1 MARIISFEGR
11 DISVPDDATDD
22 EVAEILSAPIKPQ
35 NIVQKPT
42 ATPVPTPNF
51 FERNIPYTTQVAKS
65 LYGVPEAATT
75 AITGFGGQIAG
86 GLAGIGTLITERDL
100 DKAAE
105 TVRRTQQGLTYE
117 PKTYTGK
124 KIVESAALPFEYL
137 RKGAGSAG
145 GAVGGMI
152 NGEQGRIAGQS
163 LGEFGTDLILG
174 ELPLVGGLRAAGKS
188 GAITRAREEQQAAI
202 DNAAKMDAALK
213 AKNLGIKLNPI
224 EVNPNLT
231 NRALTG
237 ISREHDLNQSLSK
250 TNERKLPLIAKQD
263 LGLPLDEKL
272 SAPLYKKGREDAG
285 VVYGA
290 IKKIPT
296 IPERYIADFQAK
308 LQGLNNYE
316 GMTAHSAEYMSK
328 NVPEIINDFN
338 ELSRKGFNGADI
350 VNFSRKYRKEA
361 NLLYKK
367 ELSGGM
373 SVEESALADAK
384 MGIANSLEDI
394 ISNYMDDMAIQNPN
408 SAYKGLSKKWKDA
421 REYIAKSHAW
431 QNATNDATG
440 LVNADAIAKL
450 VSKDNVLTGTIKSV
464 GEIAANYP
472 NSLGQT
478 LSKQTLSTFDEKWS
492 RYGVGGTL
500 GGLTGFA
507 LGGGLPGIA
516 GGATIGGLAER
527 FTQPWIRKGLL
538 SDYYQEKMIPDY
550 FTRLP
555 ITPKPEPLPSSML
568 HPDTVI
574 PKDGI
579 ELAPKGAR
587 ISPVG
592 SQNTPFKSRGLL
604 DFADENVTTAKK
616 EMWPYTEGAD
626 ILLRQEALQLPE
638 YSNAINYAIAEA
650 ERLKGLIET
659 SKGAKKKKYEAELH
673 YLEQDFAAGMKQFG
687 IDNPSEAHGLQRKLY
702 DYGKPTKM
710 PIKKGGMLNGD
721 QQ

>member
-1 MARIISFEGR
+1 MAIEWLEDTQDKKIEWL
-11 DISVPDDATDD
+11 DD
-22 EVAEILSAPIKPQ
+22 EPK

-145 GAVGGMI
+145 GAIGGMI

-163 LGEFGTDLILG
+163 LGEFGTDLVLG
-174 ELPLVGGLRAAGKS
+174 ELPLVGGLRAASKS

-250 TNERKLPLIAKQD
+250 TNERKLPLIAKQS
-263 LGLPLDEKL
+263 LGLPIDKKLD
-272 SAPLYKKGREDAG
+272 SALIKHGINESSS
-285 VVYGA
+285 VFNA
-290 IKKIPT
+290 IEKIPNL
-296 IPERYIADFQAK
+296 PDQYIADFQAK
-308 LQGLNNYE
+308 LQGLNNFQ
-316 GMTAHSAEYMSK
+316 GMNQHTIDYLK
-328 NVPEIINDFN
+328 QNTPEILSDFKDI
-338 ELSRKGFNGADI
+338 STKGLNGKDI
-350 VNFSRKYRKEA
+350 VTFSRKYRDEA
-361 NLLYKK
+361 NELYKK
-367 ELSGGM
+367 RLTGGM
-373 SVEESALADAK
+373 SPEEIALANAK
-384 MGIANSLEDI
+384 KGIANSLEDS
-394 ISNYMDDMAIQNPN
+394 ISNYMNDIGL
-408 SAYKGLSKKWKDA
+408 KGLGKKWNEA
-421 REYIAKSHAW
+421 RVYIAQAKAW
-431 QNATNDATG
+431 ESVTNDATG
-440 LVNADAIAKL
+440 LIDANALAQMVAQ
-450 VSKDNVLTGTIKSV
+450 DNALTGTIKSV

-555 ITPKPEPLPSSML
+555 VTPKPEPLPSSML

-574 PKDGI
+574 PEDGI

-638 YSNAINYAIAEA
+638 YSNAINYAMAEA

-659 SKGAKKKKYEAELH
+659 SKGAKKQKYEAELY

-710 PIKKGGMLNGD
+710 PIKKGGMFNGD